1 MKDDNLVQL
10 IKYTKKLN
18 LLYVE
23 DDQSIAD
30 ITIRILGYFFDTII
44 YACDGE
50 DGLLKFNENHIDL
63 IITDINMPH
72 LNGIEM
78 LTSIK
83 ELNPNTP
90 SIIMTAHNETQYYQ
104 NAIGLN
110 VRGYILKPASIKEIT
125 TILIK
130 IVEEKKQEDI
140 RNDKFNYLLNS
151 NKKLIDIGYQ
161 ISSQKDFN
169 QLLETILLGAKELS
183 GADGGTLYLFNN
195 IDKTLEFKIVNNSSL
210 NIHHGGTKSQIEW
223 PGLKIYNDDN
233 TINNKNISIVCATQ
247 DKLININDIYHST
260 TFDFS
265 GAKNFDANN
274 NYKTTSMLVI
284 PMENK
289 DNELI
294 GVIQLINKTHNNTV
308 VSFNKDDEALITSM
322 SSQAAMMIQ
331 NNQLVK
337 DLEVLLYSL
346 IKSIGTALNEKSNY
360 TAKHIDNVAKLSKI
374 IINGIN
380 NNNDIYK
387 DISFTNEEEEEIKL
401 SAWLHD
407 IGKIATP
414 EHIIDKST
422 KLETIYD
429 KINIIEAKFEILKKD
444 IEISFLKNEIT
455 QELKNTKI
463 KQIEDD
469 IIFLNIINSGKI
481 FMSDKFIDRLN
492 NITKHNDI
500 VINNKKIEIIDKND
514 LYNLS
519 IKKGTLSAEDREVI
533 NNHVIVT
540 YNMLKDV
547 PFPKRFANVP
557 KIAGSHHK
565 TIDGKGYGSKDILNQ
580 ELTLAER
587 ILVIADI
594 FEALSAK
601 DRPYKEPNTLSQI
614 ANIFLAMVKNKELDK
629 DLVKVFF
636 QDKLYI
642 EYANENLTETQ
653 IDEINIDFEEL
664 VYD

>member
-1 MKDDNLVQL
+1 MKNDELIQL
-10 IKYTKKLN
+10 TKYTKKLS

-30 ITIRILGYFFDTII
+30 ITMRILAYFFDTII
-44 YACDGE
+44 YAYDGK
-50 DGLLKFNENHIDL
+50 DGILKFNENHIDI
-63 IITDINMPH
+63 IITDINMPN
-72 LNGIEM
+72 LNGLEM
-78 LTSIK
+78 LAKIK
-83 ELNPNTP
+83 ELNPTTP
-90 SIIMTAHNETQYYQ
+90 SIVMTAHNETEYYQ

-110 VRGYILKPASIKEIT
+110 VKGYILKPASIKEIT
-125 TILIK
+125 AILIK
-130 IVEEKKQEDI
+130 IVDKKKQEDI
-140 RNDKFNYLLNS
+140 RNDKFNYLLTS

-169 QLLETILLGAKELS
+169 RLLETILLGAKELS
-183 GADGGTLYLFNN
+183 GADGGTLYLFNEN
-195 IDKTLEFKIVNNSSL
+195 DKTLEFKIVNNSSL
-210 NIHHGGTKSQIEW
+210 NIHHGGTKNHISW
-223 PGLKIYNDDN
+223 PALKIYNEND
-233 TINNKNISIVCATQ
+233 TINNKNVSIVCATQ

-265 GAKNFDANN
+265 GAKNFDTNN

-284 PMENK
+284 PMKNR

-294 GVIQLINKTHNNTV
+294 GVIQLINKINDNTI

-360 TAKHIDNVAKLSKI
+360 TARHIDNVAKLSKI
-374 IINGIN
+374 IIDGIN
-380 NNNDIYK
+380 NNNDTYK
-387 DISFTNEEEEEIKL
+387 DISFTAEEEEEIKL

-429 KINIIEAKFEILKKD
+429 KINIIEAKFEILKRD
-444 IEISFLKNEIT
+444 IEIAFLKGDIT
-455 QELKNTKI
+455 QDIKDTKI
-463 KQIEDD
+463 KQIEKD
-469 IIFLNIINSGKI
+469 IIFLNSMNSGEL
-481 FMSDKFIDRLN
+481 FMNDEFIDKLN
-492 NITKHNDI
+492 SIAKQDDIT
-500 VINNKKIEIIDKND
+500 INNKKTEVIDKNN

-533 NNHVIVT
+533 NNHVVVT
-540 YNMLKDV
+540 YNMLKEV
-547 PFPKRFANVP
+547 PFPKRFANVS

-565 TIDGKGYGSKDILNQ
+565 TVDGKGYASKEILNQ
-580 ELTLAER
+580 ELTLADR

-594 FEALSAK
+594 FEALSAQ
-601 DRPYKEPNTLSQI
+601 DRPYKDPNKLSQI
-614 ANIFLAMVKNKELDK
+614 ANIFLDMVKNRELDK

-636 QDKLYI
+636 QDKLYL
-642 EYANENLTETQ
+642 EYAQENLSEAQRDT
-653 IDEINIDFEEL
+653 IDIDFEEFE
-664 VYD
+664 YN

>member
-1 MKDDNLVQL
+1 MRSDELIQL
-10 IKYTKKLN
+10 TEYTKKLT

-30 ITIRILGYFFDTII
+30 ITVKILGYFFDTVISA
-44 YACDGE
+44 YDGE

-63 IITDINMPH
+63 IITDINMPN
-72 LNGIEM
+72 LSGIEM
-78 LTSIK
+78 LAKIK
-83 ELNPNTP
+83 KLNSTTP
-90 SIIMTAHNETQYYQ
+90 SIIMTAHNEAEYYQ
-104 NAIGLN
+104 SAIGLN
-110 VRGYILKPASIKEIT
+110 VKGYILKPASIKEIT
-125 TILIK
+125 AILLK
-130 IVEEKKQEDI
+130 IVNEKKQEDI
-140 RNDKFNYLLNS
+140 RNDKFNYLLTS

-183 GADGGTLYLFNN
+183 GADGGTLYLFNDN
-195 IDKTLEFKIVNNSSL
+195 DKTLEFKIVNNSSL
-210 NIHHGGTKSQIEW
+210 DIYHGGTKSQIAW
-223 PGLKIYNDDN
+223 PALKIYNEN
-233 TINNKNISIVCATQ
+233 YTINDKNVSIVCATQ

-284 PMENK
+284 PMKNR
-289 DNELI
+289 DNDLI
-294 GVIQLINKTHNNTV
+294 GVIQLINKIQDDTV
-308 VSFNKDDEALITSM
+308 VSFNKDDEILITSM
-322 SSQAAMMIQ
+322 SSQAAMMIE

-337 DLEVLLYSL
+337 DLEILLYSL

-374 IINGIN
+374 IVDGIN
-380 NNNDIYK
+380 SNQDIYK
-387 DISFTNEEEEEIKL
+387 DVSFTKEEEEEIKL

-429 KINIIEAKFEILKKD
+429 KIHIIEAKFEILKKD
-444 IEISFLKNEIT
+444 IEIAFLKGKIT
-455 QELKNTKI
+455 EQIKNKQI

-469 IIFLNIINSGKI
+469 INFLNDINSGEV
-481 FMSDKFIDRLN
+481 FMNDEFIDTLN
-492 NITKHNDI
+492 RIAKQGNII
-500 VINNKKIEIIDKND
+500 INNKEIEIIDKKD

-519 IKKGTLSAEDREVI
+519 IKKGTLSAKDREVI
-533 NNHVIVT
+533 NNHVVVT
-540 YNMLKDV
+540 YNMLKEV

-565 TIDGKGYGSKDILNQ
+565 TVDGKGYASKDLLNQ
-580 ELTLAER
+580 ELTLADR

-601 DRPYKEPNTLSQI
+601 DRPYKDPNKLSQI
-614 ANIFLAMVKNKELDK
+614 ARIFLSMVKNKELDK
-629 DLVKVFF
+629 DLVKIFF
-636 QDKLYI
+636 QDKLYL
-642 EYANENLTETQ
+642 EYAKENFTDAQ
-653 IDEINIDFEEL
+653 IDEININFEEFE
-664 VYD
+664 YN